1 MSASYT
7 SKHGI
12 VSRPQYELYM
22 MFTDMKRLAEM
33 VPPSYKDNV
42 QADFDR
48 VEATVKG
55 FTIAVKV
62 TERHPYDYI
71 IIDDDGAPFHFRVTL
86 HFDTFAE
93 AAKTD
98 FSIALDADLNM
109 MMKMM
114 IGGKIQEALDKMVDA
129 LVAVSEGRMP
139 EGVDMSQFNK

>member
-22 MFTDMKRLAEM
+22 MFTDMQRLAQM
-33 VPPSYKDNV
+33 VPAQYKDAV
-42 QADFDR
+42 KADFDR

-55 FTIAVKV
+55 FTIAVRV
-62 TERHPYDYI
+62 SERHPYERI
-71 IIDDDGAPFHFRVTL
+71 VIDDDGAPFHFRVTL
-86 HFDTFAE
+86 RFDMFAE

-98 FSIALDADLNM
+98 FSIELDAELNL

-114 IGGKIQEALDKMVDA
+114 IGNKIQEALDKMVDA
-129 LVAVSEGRMP
+129 MVAVSEGRMP
-139 EGVDMSQFNK
+139 EGVDLSQFSK